1 MTFSKLLF
9 SKFKNFFSRSV
20 IGELQLSQISMNFK
34 LIFATKKLEVGEQ
47 NREWLFNYFDFER
60 NYDVLKSKSSFFL
73 LKKNIN
79 FNKSK
84 MESKMQNPTH
94 DIRET
99 KPWRFSSY
107 KKRKLKAKLWW
118 FVAWEGKIREFFVPF
133 IFSEGNFFNICVLS
147 QCIEYWMHF

>member
-1 MTFSKLLF
+1 
-9 SKFKNFFSRSV
+9 
-20 IGELQLSQISMNFK
+20 MNFK

-47 NREWLFNYFDFER
+47 NRDWLFNYFDFER

-94 DIRET
+94 ELGRRNLGGSAHI
-99 KPWRFSSY
+99 KN
-107 KKRKLKAKLWW
+107 A
-118 FVAWEGKIREFFVPF
+118 
-133 IFSEGNFFNICVLS
+133 N
-147 QCIEYWMHF
+147 